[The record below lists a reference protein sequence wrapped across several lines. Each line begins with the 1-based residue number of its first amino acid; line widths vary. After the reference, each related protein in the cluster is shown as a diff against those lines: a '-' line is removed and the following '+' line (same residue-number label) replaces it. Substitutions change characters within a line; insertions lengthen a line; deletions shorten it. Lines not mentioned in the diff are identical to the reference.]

1 MRVLAL
7 SGDHWH
13 PTKVVRDG
21 LAPLAVK
28 GFVFD
33 WIVDARDWTAVRMA
47 EYSTVILSK
56 SNNTS
61 ESIDDGWMTPEVELA
76 FREYVKNGKSLLVL
90 HSGSAGYQETPTLRA
105 LMGGVFESH
114 PKQCPVT
121 VEPKP
126 GRALTTG
133 AEPFTVVDE
142 HYMMALDDPG
152 VDVFMTTR
160 SEHGEQPGG
169 WTRTEGNGRVCML
182 TPGHNVEVW
191 LEPSYQILLENALR
205 WCTGS

>member
-1 MRVLAL
+1 MHALVL

-21 LAPLAVK
+21 LEPLTAK
-28 GFVFD
+28 GFSFD
-33 WIVDARDWTAVRMA
+33 WIEDARDWTPERMA

-56 SNNTS
+56 ANNTS
-61 ESIDDGWMTPEVELA
+61 ESIDDEWMTPGVETA
-76 FREYVKNGKSLLVL
+76 FLEYVSRGKSLLVL
-90 HSGSAGYQETPTLRA
+90 HSGSAGYKETPTLRA

-121 VEPKP
+121 VEP
-126 GRALTTG
+126 RAGHPLAAG
-133 AEPFTVVDE
+133 AEPFTAVDE
-142 HYMMALDDPG
+142 HYMMAFDNKAA
-152 VDVFMTTR
+152 DVFMTTR

-169 WTRTEGNGRVCML
+169 WTRMEGKGRVCML

-191 LEPSYQILLENALR
+191 LESSYQTLLENALG
-205 WCTGS
+205 WCAGS